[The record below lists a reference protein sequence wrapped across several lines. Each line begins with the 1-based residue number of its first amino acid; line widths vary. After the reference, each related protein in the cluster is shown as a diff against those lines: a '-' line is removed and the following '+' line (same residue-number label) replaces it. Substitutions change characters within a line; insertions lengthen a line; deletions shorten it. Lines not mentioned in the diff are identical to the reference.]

1 MKKRFLFPILMI
13 VVVLLISA
21 CSPSKPAVNDTK
33 DTTDQETTEMMELTL
48 EQLAKYNGKDG
59 QPAYIAVD
67 GVIYDVSNHPAWKNG
82 GHNGYEAGKDLTE
95 QIKNIS
101 PHGVSKLADVPEVG
115 KLVP

>member
-1 MKKRFLFPILMI
+1 MKKRFLFPILLLI
-13 VVVLLISA
+13 VVLVVAA
-21 CSPSKPAVNDTK
+21 CSPSKPAG
-33 DTTDQETTEMMELTL
+33 TDVKEPEKTGMMELTL

-67 GVIYDVSNHPAWKNG
+67 GKIYDVSNHPAWKEG
-82 GHNGYEAGKDLTE
+82 GHNGFEAGKDLTE

>member
-1 MKKRFLFPILMI
+1 MKKRFLIPILMI

-21 CSPSKPAVNDTK
+21 CSPSKPAVNDVK
-33 DTTDQETTEMMELTL
+33 DTTDQETSEVMELTL

-82 GHNGYEAGKDLTE
+82 GHNGYGAGNDLTE
-95 QIKNIS
+95 MIINEA
-101 PHGVSKLADVPEVG
+101 PHGISNLSEVVELG
-115 KLVP
+115 KLLP

>member
-1 MKKRFLFPILMI
+1 MKKRFLIPILMI

-21 CSPSKPAVNDTK
+21 CSPSKPAVNDVK
-33 DTTDQETTEMMELTL
+33 DTTDQETSEVMELTL

-95 QIKNIS
+95 MIKNES
-101 PHGVSKLADVPEVG
+101 PHGISKLSEVVEVG
-115 KLVP
+115 KLIP